1 MPLRNNGSGSIN
13 ALAAALR
20 QCGSRAALDEG
31 KRLHAQLVASNQ
43 DSSTFLGNLLVQMYG
58 NCGCMDAA
66 AAAFHSISVPNV
78 YSFSILM
85 SAYAQ
90 NGYGSEAV
98 LVFHR
103 MEMEG
108 IRADRVAYVSLLN
121 ALCLC
126 SSGKQH
132 GMLLARGKQMESRMT
147 ESGILS
153 TTPVLGNALITLYRH
168 CGSMVDAEATFEAMQ
183 RRDTISWNAMIAA
196 WLDHGQAAQALHLYQ
211 ALLRQPDVRPDDT
224 TFASVLSGCCHHLST
239 GRSVHAALLAA
250 RGDVAADVFLSNS
263 LVQMYARCGS
273 VLEARAVFDAMRQ
286 RNTVS
291 WNIIIWA
298 YAAQGLGVEALCL
311 LQRMD
316 CERDVVT
323 FINALSA
330 CGAGGAA
337 QLEQGRRLHAD
348 MVARGLLAA
357 SVSATNAVL
366 SMYAK
371 CGDVD
376 AAVEVFERCSCPD
389 RVSWNGIM
397 AAFAGSGHFRE
408 ALQVMRQMEVE
419 GVALDAAA
427 LSCGVAAC
435 SGLGGVGG
443 LSQGRALH
451 ARIRSCGYEQLPAVG
466 NALLHMYG
474 KCGRIREAR
483 LVFDGMEARGVIAW
497 NAMLGAYAQHGHA
510 SEALELFRGMSL
522 EMEADEVTVSSVLH
536 ACCHAGMLE
545 RGCCCFG
552 SMSADYGVAP
562 TAEHLVMVV
571 DLLSR
576 VGKLQDAE
584 ELIAHAY
591 QHQLVPGAPDDAVC
605 WRALLGACRLQ
616 DSPERGVRAAEK
628 LMALEPAD
636 SAAYV
641 LLSTIYSRAGR
652 LEEAASVRRRMDM
665 RGVVKPAGWSAIEVN
680 NKVHEFVSA
689 DSCPPELAAT
699 LEALAAEMQR
709 AGYVADDPGHGDK
722 ERLGSYH
729 SEKLAIA
736 FGIRST
742 PAGTSLHIVKNLRV
756 CADCHS
762 ATKYISRIV
771 GRQIIVRD
779 TYRFHTFDKGT
790 CSCQDF
796 W

>member
-66 AAAFHSISVPNV
+66 AAAFHRISVPNV

-108 IRADRVAYVSLLN
+108 IRADRVAYVALLN
-121 ALCLC
+121 ALRLC

-132 GMLLARGKQMESRMT
+132 GMLLARGKQIESRMT

-298 YAAQGLGVEALCL
+298 
-311 LQRMD
+311 
-316 CERDVVT
+316 
-323 FINALSA
+323 
-330 CGAGGAA
+330 
-337 QLEQGRRLHAD
+337 
-348 MVARGLLAA
+348 
-357 SVSATNAVL
+357 
-366 SMYAK
+366 MYAK

-419 GVALDAAA
+419 GVALDAAT

-443 LSQGRALH
+443 LGQGRALH

-510 SEALELFRGMSL
+510 SEAVELFRGMSL

-584 ELIAHAY
+584 ELITHAY

-616 DSPERGVRAAEK
+616 GSPDRGVRAAEK

-689 DSCPPELAAT
+689 DSSPPELAAT

-709 AGYVADDPGHGDK
+709 AGYVPDDPGHGDK